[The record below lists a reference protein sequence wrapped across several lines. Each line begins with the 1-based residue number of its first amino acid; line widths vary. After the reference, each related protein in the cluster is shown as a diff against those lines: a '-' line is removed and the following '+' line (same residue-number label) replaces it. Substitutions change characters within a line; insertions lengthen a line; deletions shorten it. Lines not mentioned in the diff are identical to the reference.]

1 MKRAFSSLSLPLWLF
16 LISFICFGHVST
28 AAVGAS
34 MPKTP
39 LSGREF
45 TKPSASL
52 VLAGFKG
59 PVMGRTH
66 ANYKAILPNCTTPGT
81 PTITAGSPTTFCPG
95 GSVTLSAVPEGP
107 IVSTLAGA
115 AGGFGGFANGQGPIA
130 QFNSPEGVAVDA
142 AGNVYVA
149 DQANHLIRKID
160 PTGLVSTLAG
170 SSQGYADGQ
179 GSDAQFNQPK
189 GVAVDAAGNVYVAD
203 YGNYRI
209 RKIDPTGQVSTLAG
223 SLPGSSNG
231 QGTSARFNLPMG
243 VAVDAAGNVY
253 VSDRGNHRIRKIT
266 PTGFVS
272 NYAGTTAGNTDG
284 IASVAKFNSPYG
296 VAVDA
301 AGNVY
306 VADYL
311 NTRIRKIDPT
321 GFVSTLAGSTFGYTD
336 GQGAAAQFSHPTGVT
351 VDGAGNVYVAD
362 AANNLIR
369 KIDPTGLVSTL
380 AGSLGGFADGTAANA
395 MFQFPWDVAV
405 DAVGKV
411 YVADAGNQIIR
422 TITPQ
427 VAITGYLWSNGET
440 TASISA
446 IAAGSYSV
454 QTISDGCTSAVSD
467 PIVVTLTTPPPTPTI
482 TLSGSTTL
490 CNGESLTLTAP
501 WFYEYI
507 WSTNETTESIN
518 VTTAGTYT
526 VRTIDAGCT
535 SAASAPIVVTVN
547 GPSTP
552 TITPSGPT
560 TFCSGGSVML
570 TAPTGFEYL
579 WSTNETTESINVT
592 AGGSYTVQTIAS
604 GCTSAASAPVVVTLS
619 SPSAP
624 TITASGPTTFCVGG
638 SVMLSAPAGF
648 EYLWS
653 TNETTQSI
661 NVTAGGNYTVQT
673 IASGCTSAV
682 SAPIGVIVN
691 NLPARPTIRVTGS
704 TTFCAG
710 GSVSLGIADPTAL
723 MLWSTGATSQF
734 IQVTTSG
741 SYTLRY
747 IDFNNGC
754 TSAVSAAVV
763 VNVLAAPSMP
773 TITPNGPTT
782 FCTGGSVLLTAPL
795 GFSYRWSNNATSRS
809 ITVTNSGSYTVRTI
823 ASGCT
828 SAISAATVVTVN
840 TPPSTPT
847 ITAGGP
853 TTFCPGGFVTL
864 SAPTGFSYLW
874 STNETSESINVTG
887 AGSYTVRTIANG
899 CTSAVSAATVVNFNT
914 QPSAPIITPSGPT
927 TFCTGGSVTLTAP
940 TGFEYLWSTNE
951 TTESINVP
959 AGGSYTVQTIAS
971 GCTSAVSA
979 PVEVTV
985 NTTPP
990 KASLQ
995 ALGSTTLCTGGSVT
1009 LQAPAFQQYIW
1020 STNETTE
1027 FITVSTAGTYSVRT
1041 ISNGCTSAASDPIV
1055 VTLSSPPSTPTIT
1068 AGGPT
1073 TFCTGGSVM
1082 LTAPASTATATVS
1095 TLAGSTLGFADGQ
1108 GTDALFSRPYG
1119 IARDAAGNVYVAD
1132 QLNHRIRKIDPSGLV
1147 STLAGSFP
1155 GNADGQGTSARF
1167 AFPTGVFV
1175 DASGNVYVADQLNH
1189 RICKIDP
1196 SGLVSTLAGS
1206 TQGYADGHGTA
1217 AMFNYPA
1224 SVAVDAEGNVYVADQ
1239 NNHRIRKIDPS
1250 GLVST
1255 LAGSI
1260 VDYADGQGV
1269 DARFNN
1275 PSGVAVD
1282 AAGNIYVA
1290 DQGNHRIRKIDPSG
1304 LVSTLAGATVD
1315 YVDGQGVAAR
1325 FRFPAGVAVDAA
1337 GNVYVADAGNHR
1349 IRKIDP
1355 TGLVS
1360 TLAGS
1365 TQGYADGPSTNAQF
1379 NTPFGVAVDAAGNVY
1394 VPDWNNHRIRT
1405 IANPAVITGYFW
1417 SNGATTASITATTNG
1432 SYTVRTIA
1440 NGCTSAASA
1449 ATVVTL
1455 TSPPSTPT
1463 ITAGGPTTFC
1473 TGGFVTLSAPA
1484 GFSYL
1489 WSNNETTE
1497 SINVTSAGSYTVQ
1510 TIASGCTSVASDPIV
1525 VTLSSPPSTPSITA
1539 GGPTNFCTG
1548 GSVTLS
1554 TPAGYEYLWST
1565 NETTESI
1572 NVTAGGSYTV
1582 QTIANGCTS
1591 AISTPI
1597 VVSISAG
1604 PSTPTITAGGSTTF
1618 CAGGSVTLSASAGY
1632 EYLWSTNETTES
1644 INITA
1649 AGSYSVKVISNGCT
1663 SVASAPIVVS
1673 ISGGPSTPTVTAGGP
1688 TTFCT
1693 GGSVN
1698 LSLVPATVMVST
1710 LAGSTEGFANGQGV
1724 AAQFNRPRDVA
1735 MDAGGNIYLT
1745 DRGNH
1750 LIRKIDPTG
1759 LVSTFAGSTAGYADG
1774 QGTNAMFNGP
1784 SGIAVDAAGNVYVTD
1799 GGNNRIRKIDP
1810 TGLVSTLAGSTYG
1823 FADGQGSNAMF
1834 RTPYGLAVDAVGNV
1848 YVADQYNH
1856 RIRKIDPTGL
1866 VSTLA
1871 GSTQGFAEGQGAGAQ
1886 FGYPQDVALDAAG
1899 NVYVTDADNFRIR
1912 KIDPSGLVST
1922 FAGSSRGYEDRQG
1935 TNAKFYDPTGIAVDA
1950 AGNVYISDLLIQR
1963 IRKIDPTGQVST
1975 LAGSSE
1981 GYVDGQG
1988 TDALFY
1994 NPSGLAVDASGKVVV
2009 VDVGNNRIRVI
2020 TEPSVITGY
2029 VWSNG
2034 ATTASLSATESGSYT
2049 VRTISNGCT
2058 SGTSAP
2064 VVVTVN
2070 SPSMPSITA
2079 GGPTTFC
2086 PGGSVT
2092 LSAPAGFSY
2101 LWSNN
2106 ATTQSINV
2114 TAAGSYTVRTIASGC
2129 TSAASAAT
2137 VVTLTSPPSTP
2148 SITAGGPTTFCPG
2161 GSVTLSAPAGFSYL
2175 WSNNETTQSI
2185 NVTTAGGYS
2194 VRTVASGCTSA
2205 TSAVTVVIISSP
2217 PSTPTIIAGGPTNF
2231 CTGGS
2236 VTLSVATQ
2244 NAMVSTLAG
2253 SSAGFAN
2260 GQGTNAM
2267 FDAPRGVA
2275 LDAAG
2280 NVYVADAL
2288 NHLIRKIDPTG
2299 LVSTFAGSTQ
2309 GSADGQGVAAQFN
2322 SPRDVAIDVAG
2333 NVYVVDQNNHRIRK
2347 IDPTGLVSTL
2357 AGSSSGNTNGQGV
2370 AAKFSTPTG
2379 LALDAAGNVYVA
2391 ENHRI
2396 RKIDPTGLVS
2406 TLAGSSIGFADGQ
2419 GTAASFNFPTGIA
2432 VDVAGNVYVGD
2443 QGNHRIRKISPTG
2456 LVSTLA
2462 GSSTSGFVDGPGV
2475 IARFNAPSGLS
2486 VDAAGNIYVADFYNH
2501 RIRKVTSTGVVS
2513 TLAGSS
2519 QGSSDGLATNA
2530 LFNNPLSLAVGPDAR
2545 IYVADRGNHQIRI
2558 LTQPVAVTGYL
2569 WNSGATTAS
2578 RTISA
2583 SGSYTVRTIA
2593 SGCTSA
2599 TSDPIVVT
2607 INSLPS
2613 RPTVTAGGPTTFC
2626 TGGSVTLSAPAG
2638 FSYLWSN
2645 NETTQS
2651 INVTTAGSYTLRTI
2665 ANGCTSSISAAT
2677 LVTVNTSPSTPSI
2690 TASGPTTFCIGG
2702 SVTLNAPAGF
2712 SYLWSTNETTESI
2725 NVTAGGSYTVRT
2737 IASGCTSAVS
2747 AAVDVTVNTLP
2758 GTPGITAG
2766 GPTTFCTGG
2775 SVTLSAPA
2783 GFAYLWSNNATT
2795 QSINVTAA
2803 GSYTVQTI
2811 ASGCTS
2817 TVSAAVDVTVNTPP
2831 LPTTIFTFGSTALCS
2846 GGSVTLYAPH
2856 GYFYLWSNNAT
2867 TETINVTTAGSY
2879 TVRVIINGCTSAAS
2893 DPIVVTLS
2901 SPPSTPT
2908 VTAGGPTTF
2917 CAGGS
2922 VSLSIAPED
2931 AIVSTFAGSFQGS
2944 TDGQGTAARFYQ
2956 PNATAIDNAGNIYV
2970 ADSRNNQIR
2979 KITPGGLVSTFA
2991 GSTSSGFADGQG
3003 TAAQFSGPSG
3013 VAVDAAGNIYVAD
3026 RTNRRIRKISPEGLV
3041 STLAGSSTDGSADGQ
3056 GDLASFSLPSGIAL
3070 DAAGIIYVADQNN
3083 HRIRKIAPG
3092 GLVSTLAG
3100 STAGFADGQGT
3111 AAQFNTPRAVT
3122 VDAAGNVYVGDV
3134 SNHRIRKIT
3143 PAGLVSTLAGSTGGY
3158 ADGQG
3163 SAAQFLFPNG
3173 VAVDAAGNVYVA
3185 DLVNNRIRKISP
3197 TGLVSTLAG
3206 STQGSANGVGSQAK
3220 FSSPSGVT
3228 LDADGNLYV
3237 ADFDNNRIR
3246 KITMPASPSGYVWS
3260 NGATTASLNATT
3272 SGSYTVQTIS
3282 NGCTSATST
3291 PVVVTVNAVSTPN
3304 ITAGGPTTFCNGG
3317 SVTLSA
3323 PAGFGYL
3330 WSNNA
3335 TTQSINIT
3343 TAGSYTVR
3351 TIASGCTSAVSA
3363 AVDVTVNTPPL
3374 PTTIF
3379 TFGSTALCS
3388 GGSVTLNAPYGYD
3401 YLWSNNAT
3409 TESINVTTPGSYSAR
3424 IILNGCT
3431 SAASNPIVVTLS
3443 SPPSTPTI
3451 VASGPTTFCTGGSV
3465 TLSAPAGFAYLWS
3478 TNATTQ
3484 SINVTAG
3491 GSYTVRTIAN
3501 GCTSAVSAAVDV
3513 TLTAPL
3519 SAPNAFVLGSSL
3531 ICSGNGVTLVAIGTE
3546 GNIVWSNGDDGSVIY
3561 VTTPGTYYARTIKDG
3576 CLSANSVPLIVGVGT
3591 VPSTPTI
3598 TASGSTALCLGDFVT
3613 LTAPAGFSYLWS
3625 NNQTTQSI
3633 FVSGSGSYT
3642 VQTISNTCTSA
3653 ASAPIEVTVGLQP
3666 ADPTVT
3672 ASGPTSF
3679 CTGGSVTLSAPAGFS
3694 YLWSNNA
3701 TTQSIDVTTGGSY
3714 SVQVIN
3720 NGCRSAF
3727 SAPVV
3732 VSVGTPPTEPIVTA
3746 SGPTTFCTGGSVT
3759 LSAPS
3764 GFAYLWST
3772 NETSQAIDV
3781 STTGLYSVRTILN
3794 GCTSQVSE
3802 VIFVNVKA
3810 APATPIISEQG
3821 LTTFCA
3827 GGGVILSASN
3837 GIDYI
3842 WSTNETTDVIYVTTS
3857 GSYTVRAIVGGC
3869 TSAVSAP
3876 MVVTVNTPP
3885 STPTVTAGGPTT
3897 FCSGGSVTLS
3907 APAGF
3912 SYIWSNNATTQS
3924 INVAAG
3930 GSYTVRTIASGCT
3943 SAASAAI
3950 VVTITS
3956 PPTTP
3961 SITAGGPA
3969 TFCTGGSVTLSAPA
3983 GFSYLWST
3991 NATSQSINVTLG
4003 GSYAVQTI
4011 SNGCTSAASAPIVVT
4026 LSSPPSQPTVTAG
4039 GPTTFCGSGS
4049 VTLTAPIQLNMST
4062 LAGSSQ
4068 GNADGTGAAAQFRGP
4083 SALVLDANGNT
4094 FVVDGSNHRIRKITP
4109 AGEVSTFAGSTQGFA
4124 NGTGVAAK
4132 FDTPRG
4138 IAIDANGNLYVADSR
4153 NARIRMITPAG
4164 VVSTFAGAGPGFGDG
4179 SSSVA
4184 RFSNPTGVAVNTNGD
4199 VYVADVFNHKIRKIS
4214 GGVVTTLAG
4223 NTLGS
4228 EDGTGGG
4235 ARFNNPTCVALDGNG
4250 NLYVADRS
4258 NNSIRKITLAGAVVT
4273 TVAGGTVGDV
4283 DGAGLSAQFNGPYG
4297 IAVGNDGNIYVVDQ
4311 VNNKIRKMTPAGVVT
4326 TVAGSGSGYADG
4338 GVDVAKMNAPAGIAL
4353 DANGAVYLADVANNR
4368 IRKIQ
4373 QANYLWS
4380 TNETTQSITVNAS
4393 GSYTV
4398 QTISNGCTSA
4408 ASAATVVTVN
4418 IPPTTPSITAGG
4430 PTSFVQGG
4438 SVTLQ
4443 ANLSAGT
4450 PLWSTGATT
4459 NTITVSTS
4467 GSYTLYAVSGTCSST
4482 ISSPVVVTVVTTP
4495 QFIFS
4500 GTGLWTSTSNWSGG
4514 QLPSATDSAV
4524 VATGANV
4531 TVDGLQVVK
4540 SLKVLSGANVRVL
4553 SDQTVNQLTVREI
4566 FDCNGTFN
4574 STSSMVLGGGS
4585 RNVAIIKG
4593 SSPVTFSSLRLAQN
4607 TLANMAF
4614 SITDLLDIDQYQL
4627 DANSLAITLKSTVAK
4642 TANLVASGVGAV
4654 VNGNNFKVER
4664 WIDATKMSDPTGGW
4678 CFVAAPVQNQTVN
4691 VLAQRSNTFAS
4702 NTFNQS
4708 SALGGSV
4715 YFYSNQRINGRPDAN
4730 GFIKPMSAS
4739 SNLSLGDGVR
4749 VWVRKPVVLAAPLVF
4764 QGAPRT
4770 GTFTFGNLSFCSG
4783 SCTWTPLQNGWNLV
4797 GNPFAA
4803 ELDWDNTTTGA
4814 WTKTGLSNEIHT
4826 WTNRPTGA
4834 VYASYVNGV
4843 GVNGG
4848 RSAIASGQSFYVV
4861 ANQAA
4866 PTMTVSQLAIKRD
4879 GANTFLRSGVSSD
4892 PLVRIKLMSGTAE
4905 RDEVALRLNA
4915 DATTG
4920 YDATSDASKMLS
4932 GGPSLALVAADGK
4945 ALAIDARP
4953 EVADQIIPIDLAKLA
4968 GLGLPNLQFTG
4979 INSLGQGK
4987 LYLEHPSMPN
4997 AILISEGMTF
5007 DLSDTTYHRGLQL
5020 RHRGTITGLGQGLIS
5035 SLKLYPNPSSGQV
5048 TVSGLPAMTAVLISN
5063 ALGQT
5068 LMTATMPANST
5079 DLSLDLSR
5087 LPNGVYLVQAPGFG
5101 VTKLVKE

>member
-1 MKRAFSSLSLPLWLF
+1 
-16 LISFICFGHVST
+16 
-28 AAVGAS
+28 
-34 MPKTP
+34 
-39 LSGREF
+39 
-45 TKPSASL
+45 
-52 VLAGFKG
+52 
-59 PVMGRTH
+59 
-66 ANYKAILPNCTTPGT
+66 
-81 PTITAGSPTTFCPG
+81 
-95 GSVTLSAVPEGP
+95 
-107 IVSTLAGA
+107 
-115 AGGFGGFANGQGPIA
+115 
-130 QFNSPEGVAVDA
+130 
-142 AGNVYVA
+142 
-149 DQANHLIRKID
+149 
-160 PTGLVSTLAG
+160 
-170 SSQGYADGQ
+170 
-179 GSDAQFNQPK
+179 
-189 GVAVDAAGNVYVAD
+189 
-203 YGNYRI
+203 
-209 RKIDPTGQVSTLAG
+209 
-223 SLPGSSNG
+223 
-231 QGTSARFNLPMG
+231 MG
-243 VAVDAAGNVY
+243 VAVDAAGNVF
-253 VSDRGNHRIRKIT
+253 VADRGNHRIRKIT

-306 VADYL
+306 VADYI

-362 AANNLIR
+362 AANKLIR

-380 AGSLGGFADGTAANA
+380 AGSSGGFADGPAANA
-395 MFQFPWDVAV
+395 MFQFPWAVAV
-405 DAVGKV
+405 DAAGKV
-411 YVADAGNQIIR
+411 FVADAGNHIIR
-422 TITPQ
+422 SITPP

-446 IAAGSYSV
+446 IAAGSYTV

-467 PIVVTLTTPPPTPTI
+467 PIVVTLTTPPATPTI
-482 TLSGSTTL
+482 TPSGSTTL

-518 VTTAGTYT
+518 VTTPGTYT

-535 SAASAPIVVTVN
+535 SAVSAPIVVTVN
-547 GPSTP
+547 GPNTP

-560 TFCSGGSVML
+560 TFCSGGSVTL

-604 GCTSAASAPVVVTLS
+604 GCTSAASAPLAVTIS

-661 NVTAGGNYTVQT
+661 NVTVGGNYTVQT

-853 TTFCPGGFVTL
+853 TTFCPGGSVTL

-1394 VPDWNNHRIRT
+1394 VPDWNNHRIRS

-1455 TSPPSTPT
+1455 TSPSSTPT

-1539 GGPTNFCTG
+1539 GGPTTFCTG

-1604 PSTPTITAGGSTTF
+1604 PNTPTITASGSTTF
-1618 CAGGSVTLSASAGY
+1618 CAGGSVTLSAPAGY

-1735 MDAGGNIYLT
+1735 MDAAGNIYLT

-1963 IRKIDPTGQVST
+1963 IRKIDPAGLVST

-2034 ATTASLSATESGSYT
+2034 STTASLSAIESGSYS

-2280 NVYVADAL
+2280 NVYVSDAL

-2322 SPRDVAIDVAG
+2322 SPRDVAIDAAG

-2357 AGSSSGNTNGQGV
+2357 AGSSSGNSNGQGV

-2725 NVTAGGSYTVRT
+2725 NVTAGGTYTVRT
-2737 IASGCTSAVS
+2737 IASGCTS

-2917 CAGGS
+2917 CSGGS

-2956 PNATAIDNAGNIYV
+2956 PNATAIDNTGNIYL

-3003 TAAQFSGPSG
+3003 TAAQFSGPTG
-3013 VAVDAAGNIYVAD
+3013 VAVDATGNVYVAD

-3083 HRIRKIAPG
+3083 HRIRKITPG

-3100 STAGFADGQGT
+3100 STAGFADGQGS
-3111 AAQFNTPRAVT
+3111 AAQFSTPRTVA
-3122 VDAAGNVYVGDV
+3122 VDAAGNVYVGDI
-3134 SNHRIRKIT
+3134 SNHRIRKIMPT
-3143 PAGLVSTLAGSTGGY
+3143 GLVSTLAGSTGGY

-3185 DLVNNRIRKISP
+3185 DGLNNRIRKISP

-3220 FSSPSGVT
+3220 FSNPSGVT
-3228 LDADGNLYV
+3228 LDADGNLLV

-3246 KITMPASPSGYVWS
+3246 KITIPASPSGYVWS
-3260 NGATTASLNATT
+3260 DGATTASLNATT
-3272 SGSYTVQTIS
+3272 SGSYTVRTIS
-3282 NGCTSATST
+3282 NGCTSATSA
-3291 PVVVTVNAVSTPN
+3291 PVVVTVNAVSTPS
-3304 ITAGGPTTFCNGG
+3304 ITASGPTTFCTGG
-3317 SVTLSA
+3317 SVTLNA
-3323 PAGFGYL
+3323 PAGFSYL

-3335 TTQSINIT
+3335 TTQSINVT
-3343 TAGSYTVR
+3343 SGGSYTVR

-3379 TFGSTALCS
+3379 AFGSTALCS

-3431 SAASNPIVVTLS
+3431 SAASIPIVVTLS

-3465 TLSAPAGFAYLWS
+3465 TLTAPAGFAYLWS
-3478 TNATTQ
+3478 NSATTQ

-3501 GCTSAVSAAVDV
+3501 GCTSAVSVAVNV
-3513 TLTAPL
+3513 TLNTPTTR
-3519 SAPNAFVLGSSL
+3519 PNIIAIGASTICAGS
-3531 ICSGNGVTLVAIGTE
+3531 GVTLYAGGTDGLIE
-3546 GNIVWSNGDDGSVIY
+3546 WSNGDDGSIIY
-3561 VTTPGTYYARTIKDG
+3561 VTTPGTYYARSVKDG
-3576 CLSANSVPLIVGVGT
+3576 CVSANSDPFVVGT
-3591 VPSTPTI
+3591 STGPSTPTI
-3598 TASGSTALCLGDFVT
+3598 TASGPTALCLGDFVT

-3633 FVSGSGSYT
+3633 FVSASGSYT
-3642 VQTISNTCTSA
+3642 VQTIINTCTSA
-3653 ASAPIEVTVGLQP
+3653 VSAPVEVTVGAQP

-3672 ASGPTSF
+3672 ASGPTTF

-3701 TTQSIDVTTGGSY
+3701 TTQSINVTTGGSF

-3732 VSVGTPPTEPIVTA
+3732 VSVGTPPSEPIVTA
-3746 SGPTTFCTGGSVT
+3746 SGPTTFCAGGSVT
-3759 LSAPS
+3759 LSAPA
-3764 GFAYLWST
+3764 GFSYLWSN
-3772 NETSQAIDV
+3772 NETTQSINV
-3781 STTGLYSVRTILN
+3781 LTTGLYSVRTILN

-3802 VIFVNVKA
+3802 AIFVNVTA

-3842 WSTNETTDVIYVTTS
+3842 WSTNETTDMIYVTTS

-3885 STPTVTAGGPTT
+3885 SAPTVTAGGPT
-3897 FCSGGSVTLS
+3897 
-3907 APAGF
+3907 
-3912 SYIWSNNATTQS
+3912 
-3924 INVAAG
+3924 
-3930 GSYTVRTIASGCT
+3930 
-3943 SAASAAI
+3943 
-3950 VVTITS
+3950 
-3956 PPTTP
+3956 
-3961 SITAGGPA
+3961 

-3983 GFSYLWST
+3983 GF
-3991 NATSQSINVTLG
+3991 
-4003 GSYAVQTI
+4003 
-4011 SNGCTSAASAPIVVT
+4011 
-4026 LSSPPSQPTVTAG
+4026 
-4039 GPTTFCGSGS
+4039 
-4049 VTLTAPIQLNMST
+4049 
-4062 LAGSSQ
+4062 
-4068 GNADGTGAAAQFRGP
+4068 
-4083 SALVLDANGNT
+4083 
-4094 FVVDGSNHRIRKITP
+4094 
-4109 AGEVSTFAGSTQGFA
+4109 
-4124 NGTGVAAK
+4124 
-4132 FDTPRG
+4132 
-4138 IAIDANGNLYVADSR
+4138 
-4153 NARIRMITPAG
+4153 
-4164 VVSTFAGAGPGFGDG
+4164 
-4179 SSSVA
+4179 
-4184 RFSNPTGVAVNTNGD
+4184 
-4199 VYVADVFNHKIRKIS
+4199 
-4214 GGVVTTLAG
+4214 
-4223 NTLGS
+4223 
-4228 EDGTGGG
+4228 
-4235 ARFNNPTCVALDGNG
+4235 
-4250 NLYVADRS
+4250 
-4258 NNSIRKITLAGAVVT
+4258 
-4273 TVAGGTVGDV
+4273 
-4283 DGAGLSAQFNGPYG
+4283 
-4297 IAVGNDGNIYVVDQ
+4297 
-4311 VNNKIRKMTPAGVVT
+4311 
-4326 TVAGSGSGYADG
+4326 
-4338 GVDVAKMNAPAGIAL
+4338 
-4353 DANGAVYLADVANNR
+4353 
-4368 IRKIQ
+4368 
-4373 QANYLWS
+4373 NYLWS
-4380 TNETTQSITVNAS
+4380 TNETTQSINVTAS

-4398 QTISNGCTSA
+4398 RTIASGCTSA
-4408 ASAATVVTVN
+4408 ISAATVVTVN
-4418 IPPTTPSITAGG
+4418 TPPTTPSITAGG

-4524 VATGANV
+4524 VAVGANV

-4566 FDCNGTFN
+4566 FDCDGTFN

-4627 DANSLAITLKSTVAK
+4627 DATSLAITLKSTVAK
-4642 TANLVASGVGAV
+4642 TASLVASGAGAV

-4664 WIDATKMSDPTGGW
+4664 WIDANKMSDPTGGW
-4678 CFVAAPVQNQTVN
+4678 CFVAAPVQNQTVS
-4691 VLAQRSNTFAS
+4691 VLAQRSNTFAT

-4749 VWVRKPVVLAAPLVF
+4749 VWVRKPVILAAPLVF

-5048 TVSGLPAMTAVLISN
+5048 TVSGLPAMTAFLISN

-5087 LPNGVYLVQAPGFG
+5087 LPNGIYLVQAPGFG